1 MADQKDSS
9 KEYHLD
15 LPKEQWKESYLVHW
29 KDLMTDCQKADQKD
43 SLKESDLVD
52 RKDSLKESDLVDRK
66 ELMNVFRLV
75 HRKDLWMLMGIHLE
89 RTKAIVLQLGWLM
102 ESLKGQLVEN
112 HYLHKHN
119 KLHRPTFHYQ

>member
-1 MADQKDSS
+1 MEFQMADQKDSS

-15 LPKEQWKESYLVHW
+15 LPKEQRKEAYLVHR
-29 KDLMTDCQKADQKD
+29 KDLMTDCQNA
-43 SLKESDLVD
+43 D

-66 ELMNVFRLV
+66 ELLKVFRLV

-89 RTKAIVLQLGWLM
+89 QTKAIVLQLGWLM

-112 HYLHKHN
+112 HYLHTHN
-119 KLHRPTFHYQ
+119 KLHRPTFH